1 MTGIH
6 EATMCKVVFAVLII
20 KILFQGMKT
29 YRYLPNSEW
38 EIVENTATR
47 NLIKYDCCPHP
58 YGDLTFN
65 LTLRRKVS
73 FQLRL
78 MLLPTLLLSTISL
91 FMFWIPAH
99 RPDRTALGRHFLFFK
114 LGKIVLFRNS
124 IVRNIPGTKFSES
137 EIQLFMNDTIRFV
150 SVRCS

>member
-1 MTGIH
+1 MRSG
-6 EATMCKVVFAVLII
+6 EYCYDCKF
-20 KILFQGMKT
+20 LFQGMKT

-38 EIVENTATR
+38 EIMENTATR

-99 RPDRTALGRHFLFFK
+99 RPDRTALGRHFL
-114 LGKIVLFRNS
+114 LLFQTGSNARLRNA
-124 IVRNIPGTKFSES
+124 I
-137 EIQLFMNDTIRFV
+137 LFVF
-150 SVRCS
+150 

>member
-1 MTGIH
+1 
-6 EATMCKVVFAVLII
+6 MCKVVFAVLIT
-20 KILFQGMKT
+20 KVLFQGMKT

-99 RPDRTALGRHFLFFK
+99 RPDRTALGRHFLLFVK
-114 LGKIVLFRNS
+114 LSKIVLSEIYLEPNFRNLKFNYLRM
-124 IVRNIPGTKFSES
+124 ILYGQPWKVVVRNVI
-137 EIQLFMNDTIRFV
+137 EIEA
-150 SVRCS
+150 

>member
-1 MTGIH
+1 MTAIH

-20 KILFQGMKT
+20 EVLFQGMKT

-99 RPDRTALGRHFLFFK
+99 RPDRTALGRHFRLFIK
-114 LGKIVLFRNS
+114 LGKIVDLLFRNS
-124 IVRNIPGTKFSES
+124 IVQNIPRTNF
-137 EIQLFMNDTIRFV
+137 QLFMNDMIWSARV
-150 SVRCS
+150 NWL

>member
-6 EATMCKVVFAVLII
+6 EAAMCKVVFAVLII

-78 MLLPTLLLSTISL
+78 MLLPTLLYPQYRCLCFGYQLTGQTERLLVGISL
-91 FMFWIPAH
+91 F
-99 RPDRTALGRHFLFFK
+99 
-114 LGKIVLFRNS
+114 
-124 IVRNIPGTKFSES
+124 FS
-137 EIQLFMNDTIRFV
+137 NWAK
-150 SVRCS
+150 